1 MQADGYQYRDGT
13 LPGCLGG
20 GGGTEDGV
28 SNYSGESDG
37 AGGIL
42 EPMAEKEKFVPQLE
56 VVTPVFLAGADTED
70 AEVRTPAMI
79 GVWRFWFRAVM
90 GGNVG
95 NDLDRLR
102 DLEARLFGGVD
113 AKKGEMHSSSVRVV
127 LEEAQVR
134 KQNTEDLRP
143 PPYAGPIP
151 GRLPPA
157 RFPPRPCSSGGAQYL
172 LYSPFLHPEPGAS
185 RIQRPKYIAP
195 GSKFKVRITA
205 RDANVLDL
213 VVSSFWLATWLGA
226 VGMRSRRGAG
236 VLAVVDPPE
245 YELRGNWRGE
255 GGKLCMQTPGDPN
268 RHMEE
273 LKNGIDLIQRVF
285 REHADGGSGWKAIPS
300 YDVVAKDFFYLG
312 VVLRK
317 NGGFFAAWID
327 ALEEFGITYRDWR
340 AVVRGRGEGETLS
353 LFGLPLRRVNTQLR
367 RASPL
372 WVRPVRYGDNS
383 WGLILMVFKAQLLE
397 KVRTFNDGLLSDF
410 LGVIS
415 SKFSVTWVDPYRP

>member
-1 MQADGYQYRDGT
+1 
-13 LPGCLGG
+13 
-20 GGGTEDGV
+20 
-28 SNYSGESDG
+28 
-37 AGGIL
+37 
-42 EPMAEKEKFVPQLE
+42 MAEKEKFVPQLE
-56 VVTPVFLAGADTED
+56 VVTPVFLAGADTEE

-90 GGNVG
+90 GGIVG
-95 NDLDRLR
+95 DDLRRLR

-113 AKKGEMHSSSVRVV
+113 ATKGEMHASSVRVV
-127 LEEAQVR
+127 LEEARVR
-134 KQNTEDLRP
+134 KQNTQDLQSPTSR
-143 PPYAGPIP
+143 PIP

-157 RFPPRPCSSGGAQYL
+157 RFPPRPGSSGGAQYL
-172 LYSPFLHPEPGAS
+172 LYSPFLHPEPGAGG
-185 RIQRPKYIAP
+185 IQRPKYIDP

-236 VLAVVDPPE
+236 VLAVADPAG
-245 YELRGNWRGE
+245 YVLRGNWRGG

-285 REHADGGSGWKAIPS
+285 REHAGGGSGWKALPS

-312 VVLRK
+312 VVLRE
-317 NGGFFAAWID
+317 NGGFFASWID

-340 AVVRGRGEGETLS
+340 AVVRGRGQGRALS
-353 LFGLPLRRVNTQLR
+353 LFGLPLRGVNMQLR

-372 WVRPVRYGDNS
+372 WIRPVRYGDNR

-397 KVRTFNDGLLSDF
+397 NNTTFNDALLSDF
-410 LGVIS
+410 LKAVS
-415 SKFSVTWVDPYRP
+415 SKFSVTWVNPYRP

>member
-1 MQADGYQYRDGT
+1 
-13 LPGCLGG
+13 
-20 GGGTEDGV
+20 
-28 SNYSGESDG
+28 
-37 AGGIL
+37 
-42 EPMAEKEKFVPQLE
+42 MAEKEKFVPQLE
-56 VVTPVFLAGADTED
+56 VVTPVFLAGADTEE

-90 GGNVG
+90 GGIVG
-95 NDLDRLR
+95 DDLRRLR

-113 AKKGEMHSSSVRVV
+113 ATKGEMHASSVRVV
-127 LEEAQVR
+127 LEEAQVW
-134 KQNTEDLRP
+134 KQNTQNLQ
-143 PPYAGPIP
+143 
-151 GRLPPA
+151 LPP
-157 RFPPRPCSSGGAQYL
+157 SSGAKYL
-172 LYSPFLHPEPGAS
+172 LYSPFLQRREYIVPGEKA
-185 RIQRPKYIAP
+185 A
-195 GSKFKVRITA
+195 GSEFKVRITA

-245 YELRGNWRGE
+245 YELRGNWPGR
-255 GGKLCMQTPGDPN
+255 GGKLCMQTPGEPS
-268 RHMEE
+268 RHMGE

-285 REHADGGSGWKAIPS
+285 REHAGRGSGWNALPS

-317 NGGFFAAWID
+317 NGGFFASWID

-340 AVVRGRGEGETLS
+340 AHVRGRGQGRALS
-353 LFGLPLRRVNTQLR
+353 LFGLPLRGVNMQLR

-372 WVRPVRYGDNS
+372 WIRPVRYGDNR

-397 KVRTFNDGLLSDF
+397 NNTTFNDALLSDF
-410 LGVIS
+410 LKAVS
-415 SKFSVTWVDPYRP
+415 SKFSVTWVNPYKP